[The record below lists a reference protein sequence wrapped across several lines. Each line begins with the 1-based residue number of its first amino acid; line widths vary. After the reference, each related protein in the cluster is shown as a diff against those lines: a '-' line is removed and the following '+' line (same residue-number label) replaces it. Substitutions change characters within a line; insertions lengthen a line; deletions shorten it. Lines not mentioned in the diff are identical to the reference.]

1 MCYAWYHFQFPGIKY
16 FVIHYLITWHCLL
29 RTYSIVRHGFL
40 LFCSFALHKLKMYGQ
55 LHILWDNLKFGSTM
69 KLVLLLSHLHKSLSL
84 QEKVEEVH
92 WNFLIHR
99 KSISLWIRIFFC
111 IPTFSGFPDV
121 HNKQGIHEIIWNE
134 ILICYKIPMQSEI

>member
-92 WNFLIHR
+92 WNFLITENLFYFGLEFFLHSNILR
-99 KSISLWIRIFFC
+99 ISWR
-111 IPTFSGFPDV
+111 TQQTRHS
-121 HNKQGIHEIIWNE
+121 WNN
-134 ILICYKIPMQSEI
+134 LKRNFNML